1 MNYSELLESS
11 GRKIESSNQ
20 SILPD
25 PAIAMPEQTFTAD
38 EVREQFLK
46 FFEDKEHLRLPSASL
61 IPAGDPTL
69 LLTTAGMVP
78 FKAYFSGELTP
89 PSPRITTAQKSFR
102 TTDIEEVGDVSHL
115 TLFEMLGNFSF
126 GDYFKTESCKWALD
140 LCLDVYGMD
149 FDRIY
154 PTVYLNDDEAYEI
167 WRDLGVPADRISRL
181 GDEDNWWGPAGDE
194 GACGPCSE
202 LNYYLGDFADL
213 PPVNSPV
220 RGTTWGPGISDDF
233 LEFYNLVFTQYYRD
247 RDGNDELLPKKNID
261 TGMGFERTCQ
271 ILQGKSNVYETD
283 VFTPLIELVAN
294 RARLPYG
301 ETEDADRAIRVV
313 AEHGRSASFLISDG
327 VVPGNTGRGYVLR
340 RVIRRGM
347 LFGRELGLS
356 GPILPQIAEAT
367 SSQMSHVYPE
377 LASNLSFVQHV
388 LQREEESFDTTL
400 DQGSRMLEEVI
411 AEAKTSGRKSI
422 SGAAVVRLYDTYGFP
437 FEMTA
442 EVSAEQD
449 MNVDF
454 EAVETE
460 MDQLRE
466 RSRRSATMF
475 DSDTDVESLYR
486 SFGIEEVPFLGH
498 RTLIADVEVIG
509 IVKDGKLVDNANEG
523 EVLEIVLAETPF
535 YAARG
540 GQIGD
545 SGWMRNGEAKVRVD
559 DCQAPYGHLNVHS
572 CEIESGN
579 VAIGDVLT
587 VEVDGDRRE
596 KIRRNHTATHL
607 VHSAL
612 REVLGTHVR
621 QSGSLVAP
629 DYLRFDFTHMDAL
642 TADEIREVQDR
653 VNLAIRKNI
662 PVDVH
667 WTTYGRAVEEGALAF
682 FGDTYEHDVRTIKI
696 DAPWSYELC
705 GGTHMDATGGI
716 GTFVIVSQTGIGSGI
731 RRIEA
736 LTGVGAE
743 QEIQRRFGIVDTI
756 AAKLRVEDDR
766 VVGRTDD
773 LLAELDEAR
782 RLASQLEEQL
792 LRRSVDGDSSAAED
806 LDFNLAIGSSQ
817 VPVQVRNIP
826 ASNVDAMRRTGD
838 HMRDRLGSG
847 VVVLGSVVGERPVII
862 VMATSDIAGK
872 HVHAGNIAKSI
883 SATIGG
889 GGGGRPD
896 SAQAGARDPSRIDE
910 ALQNARSVI
919 ESVSASAKQTAG

>member
-1 MNYSELLESS
+1 M
-11 GRKIESSNQ
+11 
-20 SILPD
+20 PD
-25 PAIAMPEQTFTAD
+25 RTFTAD
-38 EVREQFLK
+38 EIREQFLK
-46 FFEDKEHLRLPSASL
+46 FYEERAHLRLPSASL

-126 GDYFKTESCKWALD
+126 GDYFKAEACKWALE
-140 LCLDVYGMD
+140 LCVGVYGIE
-149 FDRIY
+149 FERIY
-154 PTVYLNDDEAYEI
+154 PTIYTNDDEAYEI
-167 WRDLGVPADRISRL
+167 WRDLGFPSERISRL

-202 LNYYLGDFADL
+202 LNYYLGDFDDL
-213 PPVNSPV
+213 PPIDSPA

-247 RDGNDELLPKKNID
+247 RDGNDELLPNKNID

-271 ILQGKSNVYETD
+271 ILQGKTNVYETD
-283 VFTPLIELVAN
+283 VFSPLIELVAN
-294 RARLPYG
+294 RAGLRYG
-301 ETEDADRAIRVV
+301 DDEEADRAIRVV

-356 GPILPQIAEAT
+356 GPILPHIAEAT

-377 LASNLSFVQHV
+377 LGNNLSFTQHV
-388 LQREEESFDTTL
+388 LQREEESFETTL
-400 DQGSRMLEEVI
+400 DQGSRMLDEVI
-411 AEAKTSGRKSI
+411 AEAK
-422 SGAAVVRLYDTYGFP
+422 AAGEDTVPSASVVRLYDTFGFP
-437 FEMTA
+437 TEMTA
-442 EVSAEQD
+442 EVAVERGI
-449 MNVDF
+449 NVDDD
-454 EAVETE
+454 AVEAE
-460 MDQLRE
+460 LENLRE
-466 RSRRSATMF
+466 QSRVSASMF
-475 DSDTDVESLYR
+475 SSDADTDSLYR
-486 SFGIEEVPFLGH
+486 SFGIEEVPFLGY
-498 RTLIADVEVIG
+498 RTLTADAEILG
-509 IVKDGKLVDNANEG
+509 IVKDGELVEKASRDDK
-523 EVLEIVLAETPF
+523 VEILLAETPF

-545 SGWMRNGEAKVRVD
+545 TGWMRSGDTVVRVD
-559 DCQAPYGHLNVHS
+559 DCQAPYGHLNIHS
-572 CEIESGN
+572 SEIVQGKAS
-579 VAIGDVLT
+579 VGDILT

-607 VHSAL
+607 VHAAL
-612 REVLGTHVR
+612 REVLGSHVR

-642 TADEIREVQDR
+642 TPEEIVKVQDR
-653 VNLAIRKNI
+653 VNLAIRENL
-662 PVDVH
+662 PVEVH
-667 WTTYGRAVEEGALAF
+667 WTTYGKAVEEGALAF

-716 GTFVIVSQTGIGSGI
+716 GLFVIVSQSGIGSGI

-736 LTGVGAE
+736 LTGIGAE
-743 QEIQRRFGIVDTI
+743 LEVQRRFGIVDDM
-756 AAKLRVEDDR
+756 AAALRVDNDR
-766 VVGRTDD
+766 VLDRTQA
-773 LLAELDEAR
+773 LLAELEQSR
-782 RLASQLEEQL
+782 RRATQLEEQL
-792 LRRSVDGDSSAAED
+792 LRRSVDGSSTTADA
-806 LDFNLAIGSSQ
+806 LDFQLDVNGRNFPI
-817 VPVQVRNIP
+817 QVRNIP

-838 HMRDRLGSG
+838 HMRDRLKSG
-847 VVVLGSVVGERPVII
+847 VVVLGSVIDERPVII
-862 VMATSDIAGK
+862 VMATRDIAGK
-872 HVHAGNIAKSI
+872 VVHAGDIAKGI

-896 SAQAGARDPSRIDE
+896 SAQAGARDASRIDE
-910 ALQNARSVI
+910 ALGNARTVV
-919 ESVSASAKQTAG
+919 ESLVKTALETAG

>member
-1 MNYSELLESS
+1 M
-11 GRKIESSNQ
+11 
-20 SILPD
+20 PD
-25 PAIAMPEQTFTAD
+25 RIFTAD
-38 EVREQFLK
+38 EIREQFLK
-46 FFEDKEHLRLPSASL
+46 FFEEREHLRLPSASL

-78 FKAYFSGELTP
+78 FKPYFSGELTP

-126 GDYFKTESCKWALD
+126 GDYFKAESCKWALD
-140 LCLDVYGMD
+140 LCLDVYGME

-154 PTVYLNDDEAYEI
+154 ATIYTNDDEANQI
-167 WRDLGVPADRISRL
+167 WLDLGVPPDRISRL

-202 LNYYLGDFADL
+202 LNYYLGDPDDI
-213 PPVNSPV
+213 PPLDSPA
-220 RGTTWGPGISDDF
+220 RGATWGPGISDDF

-247 RDGNDELLPKKNID
+247 RQGEDHLLPKKNID
-261 TGMGFERTCQ
+261 TGMGLERTVQ
-271 ILQGKSNVYETD
+271 ILQGKNNVYETD
-283 VFTPLIELVAN
+283 IFTPLIDLVAN
-294 RARLPYG
+294 RAGLTYG
-301 ETEDADRAIRVV
+301 DDELTDRAIRVV

-377 LASNLSFVQHV
+377 LHTNLSFVQHV
-388 LQREEESFDTTL
+388 LQREEESFESTL
-400 DQGSRMLEEVI
+400 DQGSRMLDEVI
-411 AEAKTSGRKSI
+411 AESKSADI
-422 SGAAVVRLYDTYGFP
+422 ATVPSESVVRLYDTYGFP
-437 FEMTA
+437 IEMTA
-442 EVSAEQD
+442 EISSEQGIA
-449 MNVDF
+449 VDLD
-454 EAVETE
+454 AVDAE
-460 MDQLRE
+460 MDALRE
-466 RSRRSATMF
+466 RSRASASMF
-475 DSDTDVESLYR
+475 SSDADTDDLYR
-486 SFGIEEVPFLGH
+486 SFGVEEVPFLGNQ
-498 RTLIADVEVIG
+498 TLTADAEVIG
-509 IVKDGKLVDNANEG
+509 IVKENQLMNKAAKGDN
-523 EVLEIVLAETPF
+523 VEIILAETPF

-545 SGWMRNGEAKVRVD
+545 TGHMRNGDTAIRVN

-579 VAIGDVLT
+579 VSVGDILT

-607 VHSAL
+607 VHAAL

-642 TADEIREVQDR
+642 TPDEITKVQDR
-653 VNLAIRKNI
+653 VNLAIRENL

-667 WTTYGRAVEEGALAF
+667 WTTYGKAVEEGALAF
-682 FGDTYEHDVRTIKI
+682 FGDTYEHDVRTIRI
-696 DAPWSYELC
+696 AAPWSYELC
-705 GGTHMDATGGI
+705 GGTHMDTTGGI
-716 GTFVIVSQTGIGSGI
+716 GIFVIVGQSGIGAGI

-736 LTGVGAE
+736 LTGIGAE
-743 QEIQRRFGIVDTI
+743 EEIQRRFSIVDNI
-756 AAKLRVEDDR
+756 AATLRVDDNR
-766 VVGRTDD
+766 VLDRTEA
-773 LLAELDEAR
+773 LIAELEAAR
-782 RLASQLEEQL
+782 RRATQLEEQL
-792 LRRSVDGDSSAAED
+792 LRQSVDGHASPAEL
-806 LDFNLAIGSSQ
+806 LDFQLTVNGSNI
-817 VPVQVRNIP
+817 PVQVRRIP
-826 ASNVDAMRRTGD
+826 ASSVDAMRRTGD

-847 VVVLGSVVGERPVII
+847 VVILGSVVDERPVII

-872 HVHAGNIAKSI
+872 TVHAGNIAKGI

-889 GGGGRPD
+889 GGGGRPNA
-896 SAQAGARDPSRIDE
+896 AQAGARDPSRIDE
-910 ALQNARSVI
+910 ALKNAQSVV
-919 ESVSASAKQTAG
+919 ESVVQSLAN

>member
-1 MNYSELLESS
+1 M
-11 GRKIESSNQ
+11 
-20 SILPD
+20 PD
-25 PAIAMPEQTFTAD
+25 RTFTAD
-38 EVREQFLK
+38 EIREQFLK
-46 FFEDKEHLRLPSASL
+46 FYEEREHLRLPSASL

-89 PSPRITTAQKSFR
+89 PSPRVTTAQKSFR

-126 GDYFKTESCKWALD
+126 GDYFKAESCKWALE
-140 LCLDVYGMD
+140 LCVGVYGIE
-149 FDRIY
+149 FERIY
-154 PTVYLNDDEAYEI
+154 PTIYTNDDEAYEI

-202 LNYYLGDFADL
+202 LNYYLGDFDDL
-213 PPVNSPV
+213 PPIDSPV

-233 LEFYNLVFTQYYRD
+233 LEFYNLVFTQYYRH
-247 RDGNDELLPKKNID
+247 RDGTDELLPKKNID

-283 VFTPLIELVAN
+283 VFSPLIELVAN
-294 RARLPYG
+294 RADLRYG
-301 ETEDADRAIRVV
+301 ENKEIDRAIRVV

-347 LFGRELGLS
+347 LFGRELGLA

-377 LASNLSFVQHV
+377 LNNNLSFTQHV
-388 LQREEESFDTTL
+388 LQREEEAFETTL
-400 DQGSRMLEEVI
+400 DQGFRMLNEVI
-411 AEAKTSGRKSI
+411 AEAKSVGESMVP
-422 SGAAVVRLYDTYGFP
+422 SASVVRLYDTFGFP
-437 FEMTA
+437 IEMTA
-442 EVSAEQD
+442 EVSSEQGIKID
-449 MNVDF
+449 
-454 EAVETE
+454 ESAVEAE
-460 MDQLRE
+460 LESLRE
-466 RSRRSATMF
+466 RSRASASMF
-475 DSDTDVESLYR
+475 SSDADVDSLYR
-486 SFGIEEVPFLGH
+486 SFGIEEVPFLGY
-498 RTLIADVEVIG
+498 RTLTADAEILG
-509 IVKDGKLVDNANEG
+509 MVKDGRLVENVSEG
-523 EVLEIVLAETPF
+523 DKVEILLAETPF

-545 SGWMRNGEAKVRVD
+545 TGWMRNGDSIVRVD

-572 CEIESGN
+572 CEIENGSIS
-579 VAIGDVLT
+579 VGDVLT

-607 VHSAL
+607 VHAAL
-612 REVLGTHVR
+612 REVVGPHVR

-629 DYLRFDFTHMDAL
+629 DYLRFDFTHMGAL
-642 TADEIREVQDR
+642 TEQEIRLVQDR
-653 VNLAIRKNI
+653 VNRAIRENI
-662 PVDVH
+662 PVEVH
-667 WTTYGRAVEEGALAF
+667 WTTYGKAVEEGALAF

-716 GTFVIVSQTGIGSGI
+716 GLFVIVGQSGIGSGI

-736 LTGVGAE
+736 LTGIGAE
-743 QEIQRRFGIVDTI
+743 LEVQRRFGIVDNL
-756 AAKLRVEDDR
+756 AVALRVDDDK
-766 VVGRTDD
+766 VIDRTHS
-773 LLAELDEAR
+773 LLSELETSR
-782 RLASQLEEQL
+782 RRAAQLEEQL
-792 LRRSVDGDSSAAED
+792 LRRSVDGSTATTDA
-806 LDFNLAIGSSQ
+806 LDFQIDVDGYTL
-817 VPVQVRNIP
+817 PVQVRNIP

-838 HMRDRLGSG
+838 HMRDRLQSG
-847 VVVLGSVVGERPVII
+847 VIVLGSVIDERPVII
-862 VMATSDIAGK
+862 VMATKDIAGK
-872 HVHAGNIAKSI
+872 VVHAGNIAKGI

-896 SAQAGARDPSRIDE
+896 SAQAGARDASRIDE
-910 ALQNARSVI
+910 ALGNAETVVKSLVETAI
-919 ESVSASAKQTAG
+919 ETAG

>member
-1 MNYSELLESS
+1 M
-11 GRKIESSNQ
+11 
-20 SILPD
+20 PD
-25 PAIAMPEQTFTAD
+25 QTFTAD
-38 EVREQFLK
+38 EIREKFLK
-46 FFEDKEHLRLPSASL
+46 FFEEREHLRLPSASL

-89 PSPRITTAQKSFR
+89 PSQRITTAQKSFR

-126 GDYFKTESCKWALD
+126 GDYFKAESCRWALE
-140 LCLDVYGMD
+140 LCLGVYGME
-149 FDRIY
+149 FERIY
-154 PTVYLNDDEAYEI
+154 PTIYADDDEAYEI
-167 WRDLGVPADRISRL
+167 WLNLGVPADRISRL

-202 LNYYLGDFADL
+202 LNYYLGDLDEL
-213 PPVNSPV
+213 PPTDSPA

-233 LEFYNLVFTQYYRD
+233 LEFYNLVFTQYHRD
-247 RDGNDELLPKKNID
+247 RQGNDELLPKKNID
-261 TGMGFERTCQ
+261 TGLGLERTVQ
-271 ILQGKSNVYETD
+271 ILQGRNNVYETD
-283 VFTPLIELVAN
+283 IFGPLIDLVAN
-294 RARLPYG
+294 RAGLTYG
-301 ETEDADRAIRVV
+301 ENELSDRAIRVV

-327 VVPGNTGRGYVLR
+327 VVPGNSGRGYVLR

-377 LASNLSFVQHV
+377 LANNISFVQHV
-388 LQREEESFDTTL
+388 LQREEESFEATL
-400 DQGSRMLEEVI
+400 DQGSRMLDEVI
-411 AEAKTSGRKSI
+411 AEAKSSGSATVP
-422 SGAAVVRLYDTYGFP
+422 SPSVVRLYDTYGFP
-437 FEMTA
+437 IEMTV
-442 EVSAEQD
+442 EISAEQGIT
-449 MNVDF
+449 VDQD
-454 EAVETE
+454 AIDAE
-460 MDQLRE
+460 MEQLRE
-466 RSRRSATMF
+466 RSRSSASMF
-475 DSDTDVESLYR
+475 DSDTDADALYR
-486 SFGIEEVPFLGH
+486 SFDIEEVPFLGY
-498 RTLIADVEVIG
+498 RTLVADAEVIG
-509 IVKDGKLVDNANEG
+509 IVKDGELVVRASAGDQA
-523 EVLEIVLAETPF
+523 EILLAETPF

-545 SGWMRNGEAKVRVD
+545 TGWMRNGETTVRVD

-572 CEIESGN
+572 CQIETGS
-579 VAIGDVLT
+579 VSVGDVLT
-587 VEVDGDRRE
+587 VEVDGVRRE

-607 VHSAL
+607 VHAAL
-612 REVLGTHVR
+612 REVLGSHVR

-642 TADEIREVQDR
+642 TADEIRQVQNR
-653 VNLAIRKNI
+653 VNLAIRENL
-662 PVDVH
+662 PVEVH
-667 WTTYGRAVEEGALAF
+667 WTTYGKAVEEGALAF

-716 GTFVIVSQTGIGSGI
+716 GIFVIVSQSGIGSGI

-736 LTGVGAE
+736 LTGIGAE
-743 QEIQRRFGIVDTI
+743 QEVQRRFGIVDSV
-756 AAKLRVEDDR
+756 AATLRVDDDR
-766 VVGRTDD
+766 LIDRTQT
-773 LLAELDEAR
+773 LLTELEQAR
-782 RLASQLEEQL
+782 RRANQLEEQL
-792 LRRSVDGDSSAAED
+792 LRRSVDGEAPTVETLDFEFD
-806 LDFNLAIGSSQ
+806 LDGTNL
-817 VPVQVRNIP
+817 PVQVRNIP
-826 ASNVDAMRRTGD
+826 ASTVDVMRRTGD

-872 HVHAGNIAKSI
+872 KVHAGEIAKGI

-896 SAQAGARDPSRIDE
+896 SAQAGARDATRIDE
-910 ALQNARSVI
+910 ALRNARSVV
-919 ESVSASAKQTAG
+919 ESLVGGAVEVNR

>member
-1 MNYSELLESS
+1 
-11 GRKIESSNQ
+11 
-20 SILPD
+20 
-25 PAIAMPEQTFTAD
+25 MPEQTFTAD
-38 EVREQFLK
+38 EIREKFLK
-46 FFEDKEHLRLPSASL
+46 FFEEREHLRLPSASL

-78 FKAYFSGELTP
+78 FKTYFSGELTP

-126 GDYFKTESCKWALD
+126 GDYFKAESCKWALE
-140 LCLDVYGMD
+140 LCLGVYGME

-154 PTVYLNDDEAYEI
+154 PTIYLNDDEAYEI
-167 WRDLGVPADRISRL
+167 WKDLGVPAERVSRL

-202 LNYYLGDFADL
+202 LNYYLGDFDDL
-213 PPVNSPV
+213 PPVDSPV
-220 RGTTWGPGISDDF
+220 RGTSWGPGISDDF

-271 ILQGKSNVYETD
+271 ILQGKTNVYETD
-283 VFTPLIELVAN
+283 VFVPLIELVAN
-294 RARLPYG
+294 RARLRYG

-377 LASNLSFVQHV
+377 LANNLSFVQHV
-388 LQREEESFDTTL
+388 LQREEESFESTL
-400 DQGSRMLEEVI
+400 DQGSRILDEVI
-411 AEAKTSGRKSI
+411 TDTKS
-422 SGAAVVRLYDTYGFP
+422 SGASNVPGASVVRLYDTYGFP
-437 FEMTA
+437 IEMTA
-442 EVSAEQD
+442 EVSAEQG
-449 MNVDF
+449 MEVDL
-454 EAVETE
+454 EAVEAE
-460 MDQLRE
+460 MEQLRE
-466 RSRRSATMF
+466 RSRSSASMF
-475 DSDTDVESLYR
+475 DSDSDSESLYR
-486 SFGIEEVPFLGH
+486 SFGIEEVPFIGH
-498 RTLIADVEVIG
+498 RTLTADVEVIG
-509 IVKDGKLVDNANEG
+509 IVKDGQSLETASKG
-523 EVLEIVLAETPF
+523 EHIEILLAETPF

-545 SGWMRNGEAKVRVD
+545 TGWMRNGETFIRVD

-572 CEIESGN
+572 CEIESGT
-579 VAIGDVLT
+579 VSLGDVLT
-587 VEVDGDRRE
+587 VEVDGERRE

-642 TADEIREVQDR
+642 TSEEIGKVQDR
-653 VNLAIRKNI
+653 VNLAIRENHH
-662 PVDVH
+662 VDVQ
-667 WTTYGRAVEEGALAF
+667 WTTYGKAVDEGALAF
-682 FGDTYEHDVRTIKI
+682 FGDTYEHDVRTIRI

-705 GGTHMDATGGI
+705 GGTHMDTTGGI
-716 GTFVIVSQTGIGSGI
+716 GIFVIVSQTGIGSGI

-756 AAKLRVEDDR
+756 ASTLRVGDDR
-766 VVGRTDD
+766 LVDRTEN
-773 LLAELDEAR
+773 LLSELENAR
-782 RLASQLEEQL
+782 RRAVQLEEQL
-792 LRRSVDGDSSAAED
+792 LRRSVDGESSTTET
-806 LDFNLAIGSSQ
+806 LDFNVQIDSDEI
-817 VPVQVRNIP
+817 PVQVRNIP
-826 ASNVDAMRRTGD
+826 ASSVDAMRRTGD
-838 HMRDRLGSG
+838 HMRDRLGTG
-847 VVVLGSVVGERPVII
+847 VVVLGSVVDERPVII

-872 HVHAGNIAKSI
+872 VIHAGNIAKGI

-919 ESVSASAKQTAG
+919 ESLPGVSAEVAR

>member
-1 MNYSELLESS
+1 M
-11 GRKIESSNQ
+11 
-20 SILPD
+20 PD
-25 PAIAMPEQTFTAD
+25 RTFTTD
-38 EVREQFLK
+38 EIREHFLK
-46 FFEDKEHLRLPSASL
+46 FFEEREHLRLPSASL

-102 TTDIEEVGDVSHL
+102 TTDIEEVGDISHL

-126 GDYFKTESCKWALD
+126 GDYFKAESCKWALE
-140 LCLDVYGMD
+140 LCLGVYGMD
-149 FDRIY
+149 FERIY
-154 PTVYLNDDEAYEI
+154 ATIYTNDDEANQI
-167 WRDLGVPADRISRL
+167 WLDLGVPPDRISRL

-202 LNYYLGDFADL
+202 LNYYLGDLDDI
-213 PPVNSPV
+213 PPVDSPA

-233 LEFYNLVFTQYYRD
+233 LEFYNLVFTQYYRN
-247 RDGNDELLPKKNID
+247 RDGTDDLLPKKNID
-261 TGMGFERTCQ
+261 TGMGLERTVQ
-271 ILQGKSNVYETD
+271 ILQGKNNVYETD
-283 VFTPLIELVAN
+283 IFGPLIDLVAN
-294 RARLPYG
+294 RVGLTYG
-301 ETEDADRAIRVV
+301 NDEQTDRAIRVV

-388 LQREEESFDTTL
+388 LQREEESFESTL
-400 DQGSRMLEEVI
+400 DQGSRMLDEVI
-411 AEAKTSGRKSI
+411 AESKTSGDETVPSE
-422 SGAAVVRLYDTYGFP
+422 SVVRLYDTFGFP
-437 FEMTA
+437 IEMTA
-442 EVSAEQD
+442 EISTEQGIEVDLKAVDAE
-449 MNVDF
+449 M
-454 EAVETE
+454 EA
-460 MDQLRE
+460 LRA
-466 RSRRSATMF
+466 RSRASASMF
-475 DSDTDVESLYR
+475 SSDTDTDDLYR

-498 RTLIADVEVIG
+498 RTLTADAEVIG
-509 IVKDGKLVDNANEG
+509 IVKDSQLLDQASKGDKVD
-523 EVLEIVLAETPF
+523 IVLAETPF

-545 SGWMRNGEAKVRVD
+545 TGQMRNGATSIRVN

-572 CEIESGN
+572 CEIQSGT
-579 VAIGDVLT
+579 VSVGDVLT
-587 VEVDGDRRE
+587 VEVEGERRE

-607 VHSAL
+607 LHSAL

-642 TADEIREVQDR
+642 TPEEIAKIQDR
-653 VNLAIRKNI
+653 VNLAIRENLS
-662 PVDVH
+662 VDVQ
-667 WTTYGRAVEEGALAF
+667 WTTYGKAVEEGALAF
-682 FGDTYEHDVRTIKI
+682 FGDTYEHDVRTIRI

-716 GTFVIVSQTGIGSGI
+716 GIFVIVGQSGIGSGI

-736 LTGVGAE
+736 LTGIGAE
-743 QEIQRRFGIVDTI
+743 AEIQRRFSIVDSI
-756 AAKLRVEDDR
+756 ASTLRVDDHR
-766 VVGRTDD
+766 VLDRTEA
-773 LLAELDEAR
+773 LLTELDSAR
-782 RLASQLEEQL
+782 RRATQLEEQL
-792 LRRSVDGDSSAAED
+792 LRQSVDGQASPTEN
-806 LDFNLAIGSSQ
+806 LDFEFSVDGSDI
-817 VPVQVRNIP
+817 PVQVRNIP
-826 ASNVDAMRRTGD
+826 ASSVDAMRRTGD
-838 HMRDRLGSG
+838 HMRDRIGSG
-847 VVVLGSVVGERPVII
+847 VVVLGSVIEERPVII
-862 VMATSDIAGK
+862 VMATSDISGNL
-872 HVHAGNIAKSI
+872 VHAGNIAKGI

-910 ALQNARSVI
+910 ALRNARSVI
-919 ESVSASAKQTAG
+919 ESLATSEE

>member
-1 MNYSELLESS
+1 M
-11 GRKIESSNQ
+11 
-20 SILPD
+20 PD
-25 PAIAMPEQTFTAD
+25 LTFTAD

-46 FFEDKEHLRLPSASL
+46 FFEEREHLRLPSASL

-126 GDYFKTESCKWALD
+126 GDYFKTESCKWALE
-140 LCLDVYGMD
+140 LCLGVYGME

-154 PTVYLNDDEAYEI
+154 PTIYLNDDEAYEI
-167 WRDLGVPADRISRL
+167 WRDLGVPPERISRL

-202 LNYYLGDFADL
+202 LNYYLGDFDDL
-213 PPVNSPV
+213 PPVDSPV

-233 LEFYNLVFTQYYRD
+233 LEFYNLVFTQYHRD

-283 VFTPLIELVAN
+283 VFSPLTDLVAG
-294 RARLPYG
+294 RAGLRYG
-301 ETEDADRAIRVV
+301 ESEEADRAIRVV

-327 VVPGNTGRGYVLR
+327 VVPGNAGRGYVLR

-388 LQREEESFDTTL
+388 LQREEESFETTL
-400 DQGSRMLEEVI
+400 DQGSRMLDEVI
-411 AEAKTSGRKSI
+411 NEARDANEDTVSSA
-422 SGAAVVRLYDTYGFP
+422 SVVRLYDTFGFP
-437 FEMTA
+437 LEMTA
-442 EVSAEQD
+442 EVAAEREIT
-449 MNVDF
+449 VDL
-454 EAVETE
+454 EAVEAE
-460 MDQLRE
+460 MEELRA
-466 RSRRSATMF
+466 RSRASASMF
-475 DSDTDVESLYR
+475 ASDTDADSLYR
-486 SFGIEEVPFLGH
+486 SFGIEEVPFLGY
-498 RTLIADVEVIG
+498 RTLVADAEILG
-509 IVKDGKLVDNANEG
+509 IVKDGQLANKASEG
-523 EVLEIVLAETPF
+523 ENVEILLAETPF

-545 SGWMRNGEAKVRVD
+545 TGWMRNGDATVRVD
-559 DCQAPYGHLNVHS
+559 DCQAPYGHLNIHS
-572 CEIESGN
+572 CEVENGE
-579 VAIGDVLT
+579 VKVGDVLT

-607 VHSAL
+607 IHAAL
-612 REVLGTHVR
+612 REVLGSHVR

-642 TADEIREVQDR
+642 TLDEIREVQDR
-653 VNLAIRKNI
+653 VNLAIRENI
-662 PVDVH
+662 PVEVH
-667 WTTYGRAVEEGALAF
+667 WTTYGKAVEEGALAF

-716 GTFVIVSQTGIGSGI
+716 GIFVIVSQSGIGSGI

-736 LTGVGAE
+736 LTGIGAE
-743 QEIQRRFGIVDTI
+743 LEVQRRFGIVDNV
-756 AAKLRVEDDR
+756 AATLRVEDDR
-766 VVGRTDD
+766 VIDRTEA
-773 LLAELDEAR
+773 LLSELEDAR
-782 RLASQLEEQL
+782 RRASQLEEQL
-792 LRRSVDGDSSAAED
+792 LRRSVDGEASTAEI
-806 LDFNLAIGSSQ
+806 LDFDLSVNGSDI
-817 VPVQVRNIP
+817 PVQIRNIP
-826 ASNVDAMRRTGD
+826 ASSVDAMRRTGD

-847 VVVLGSVVGERPVII
+847 LVVLGSVVEDRPVII

-872 HVHAGNIAKSI
+872 SVHAGQIAKGI

-896 SAQAGARDPSRIDE
+896 AAQAGARDASRIDE
-910 ALQNARSVI
+910 ALQNAKSVI
-919 ESVSASAKQTAG
+919 ESLT

>member
-1 MNYSELLESS
+1 MNYSELLESG

-46 FFEDKEHLRLPSASL
+46 FFEDREHLRLPSASL

-167 WRDLGVPADRISRL
+167 WRDLGVPAERISRL

-202 LNYYLGDFADL
+202 LNYYLGDFDDL
-213 PPVNSPV
+213 PPTDSSV

-388 LQREEESFDTTL
+388 LQREEESFETTL

-847 VVVLGSVVGERPVII
+847 IVVLGSVVGERPVII

-919 ESVSASAKQTAG
+919 ESVSDSAKQTAG

>member
-1 MNYSELLESS
+1 
-11 GRKIESSNQ
+11 
-20 SILPD
+20 
-25 PAIAMPEQTFTAD
+25 MPQITFTAD
-38 EVREQFLK
+38 EIRERFLK
-46 FFEDKEHLRLPSASL
+46 FFEERAHLRLPSASL

-78 FKAYFSGELTP
+78 FKPYFSGELTP

-126 GDYFKTESCKWALD
+126 GDYFKTESCKWALE
-140 LCLDVYGMD
+140 LCLDVYGME
-149 FDRIY
+149 FERIY
-154 PTVYLNDDEAYEI
+154 PTVYTNDDEAFDI

-202 LNYYLGDFADL
+202 LNYYLGALDDI
-213 PPVNSPV
+213 PPVDSPV

-233 LEFYNLVFTQYYRD
+233 LEFYNLVFTQYYRN
-247 RDGNDELLPKKNID
+247 RDGTDDLLPKKNID

-283 VFTPLIELVAN
+283 VFSPLVELVAS
-294 RARLPYG
+294 RVGRRYG
-301 ETEDADRAIRVV
+301 DDEETDRAIRVV

-347 LFGRELGLS
+347 LFGRELGLH

-388 LQREEESFDTTL
+388 LQREEESFESTL
-400 DQGSRMLEEVI
+400 DQGSRMLDEVI
-411 AEAKTSGRKSI
+411 AESKSDGPETVP
-422 SGAAVVRLYDTYGFP
+422 SESVVRLYDTYGFP
-437 FEMTA
+437 IEMTA
-442 EVSAEQD
+442 EISSEQGIE
-449 MNVDF
+449 VDL
-454 EAVETE
+454 EAVDAE
-460 MDQLRE
+460 MEALRA
-466 RSRRSATMF
+466 RSRASASMF
-475 DSDTDVESLYR
+475 SSDTDADDLYR

-498 RTLIADVEVIG
+498 RTLTADAEVIG
-509 IVKDGKLVDNANEG
+509 IIKDSQLLDQASKGDKV
-523 EVLEIVLAETPF
+523 EIILAETPF

-545 SGWMRNGEAKVRVD
+545 TGHMRNGATSIRVN

-572 CEIESGN
+572 CEIQSGT
-579 VAIGDVLT
+579 VSVGDVLT
-587 VEVDGDRRE
+587 VEVDGERRE

-621 QSGSLVAP
+621 QAGSLVAP

-642 TADEIREVQDR
+642 TPEEIIKVQDR
-653 VNLAIRKNI
+653 VNLAIRENL

-667 WTTYGRAVEEGALAF
+667 WTTYGKAVEEGALAF
-682 FGDTYEHDVRTIKI
+682 FGDTYEHDVRTIRI

-716 GTFVIVSQTGIGSGI
+716 GIFVIVSQTGIGSGI

-743 QEIQRRFGIVDTI
+743 EEVQRRFGIVDRV
-756 AAKLRVEDDR
+756 AATLRVDNDH
-766 VVGRTDD
+766 VLNRTEA
-773 LLAELDEAR
+773 LLDELESVR
-782 RLASQLEEQL
+782 RRATQLEEQL
-792 LRRSVDGDSSAAED
+792 LRQSVDGQESPAEV
-806 LDFNLAIGSSQ
+806 LDFELNVNGTDI
-817 VPVQVRNIP
+817 PVQVRKIP

-838 HMRDRLGSG
+838 HMRDRMKSG
-847 VVVLGSVVGERPVII
+847 VVVLGSVIEERPLII

-872 HVHAGNIAKSI
+872 EIHAGDIAKGI

-889 GGGGRPD
+889 GGGGRAD

-910 ALQNARSVI
+910 ALQNARNVI
-919 ESVSASAKQTAG
+919 EAYVKKALETAG